1 MREPND
7 RLPASVFDAVD
18 RASVVPLYVQL
29 ADGIERAIT
38 DGRLGP
44 GHPLSSEAEI
54 HKQYG
59 FSVATVKRAVG
70 RLVDRGVLVR
80 RRGVGTSV
88 VADAGPEPRFLSLYD
103 ELRRIG
109 RVVSTDVLRAEVRPA
124 GCAEAAALRIEPG
137 RSVLYLERVRRA
149 DGEPV
154 ALLHT
159 WVATGYEGIE
169 PSALIGSGLHQLLG
183 LRGSG
188 PVGATQ
194 DFGARSASVEEA
206 RLLAVPAGSPLLVIR
221 RTAHLD
227 TGEPVLAGT
236 HAYAPSRYTVRSR
249 W

>member
-7 RLPASVFDAVD
+7 RLPASVFAAVD

-44 GHPLSSEAEI
+44 GHPLSSEVEI

-70 RLVDRGVLVR
+70 RLVDRGLLVR

-88 VADAGPEPRFLSLYD
+88 IADAGPEQRHLSLYD
-103 ELRRIG
+103 ELRRSG
-109 RVVSTDVLRAEVRPA
+109 RAVSTDVLLAQPRPA
-124 GCAEAAALRIEPG
+124 GAVEAAALRIEPG
-137 RSVLYLERVRRA
+137 RTVLYLERVRRA
-149 DGEPV
+149 DGEPI
-154 ALLHT
+154 ALLRT
-159 WVATGYEGIE
+159 WVATGYEGVE
-169 PSALIGSGLHQLLG
+169 LAALTGSGLHQLLG

-194 DFGARSASVEEA
+194 DFGASSATTEQA
-206 RLLAVPAGSPLLVIR
+206 RLLAVPPGSPLLVVR
-221 RTAHLD
+221 RTAYLD
-227 TGEPVLAGT
+227 TGEPVLVGT
-236 HAYAPSRYTVRSR
+236 HSYVPSRFTVRSR